1 MNCKR
6 LKTLLLLL
14 ILSAIRVSAAS
25 EITAK
30 SDSIYQQLYKEYSI
44 LFYKDDPES
53 VKRFYAIQK
62 KMEEY
67 HLNNKNLY
75 GYFSIRLGDVF
86 YDNDHKR
93 PFDAIQKANLL
104 FDEMKSRGEDSYFL
118 VYEALGHIFQSRGN
132 YRMAEKYYL
141 DANKNSVNA
150 EKFVKMRIYF
160 RLANLHMI
168 HDPEV
173 ARKWNNHCEEL
184 SREYPDFRQA
194 YYVVESIIN
203 FSLNDADA
211 FKNVYQQYTE
221 LRKDH
226 PELDDNG
233 QYIMYVIYQAFKGNY
248 TASLE
253 RLKEPT
259 SELNEIERLDLKRL
273 ILQRM
278 NNYPEALKVEI
289 KRGALVDSL
298 NTDMLFDNLNKINVE
313 IGVAK
318 METKA
323 AEDRVLW
330 MAIIMVLLVLV
341 FAALVW
347 RHITRRRM
355 RKQLIKQNQELEIA
369 LDRAQESERMK
380 NSFIKHVSHE
390 IRTPLNVIT
399 GFAQIISNPTYELQ
413 EEERKTMLNEISKKT
428 AEITTIVNELLDVA
442 DEESKHHIDKKDRID
457 VDVFCQKVMND
468 IKQMNN
474 GRLKLNYINLL
485 DEGFTLLSN
494 QQALE
499 KVVKHLMKNAIK
511 FTEQGSVELKVRE
524 RAANGG
530 IEFSI
535 TDTGI
540 GISKEDQEKI
550 FERFYKVDSFKQGF
564 GLGLTLCRKNAIL
577 LGGNLILD
585 ENYTKGARFV
595 LTLPTV

>member
-1 MNCKR
+1 MSY
-6 LKTLLLLL
+6 LKLKALLLLL
-14 ILSAIRVSAAS
+14 ILSAIGVSAADT
-25 EITAK
+25 TAA
-30 SDSIYQQLYKEYSI
+30 SDTSYQQLYKEYSI

-53 VKRFYAIQK
+53 VKKFYAIQK

-67 HLNNKNLY
+67 NLKNNNLY

-93 PFDAIQKANLL
+93 PFDAIQKANNL

-132 YRMAEKYYL
+132 YRMAENYYL
-141 DANKNSVNA
+141 EAYKNSDHA
-150 EKFVKMRIYF
+150 DKFVKMRILF

-168 HDPEV
+168 HDPEM
-173 ARKWNNHCEEL
+173 ARSWNNQCEEL
-184 SREYPDFRQA
+184 SREDPSFRQA
-194 YYVVESIIN
+194 YYVVESIID
-203 FSLNDADA
+203 FALNDADT
-211 FKNVYQQYTE
+211 FRDIHQQYTE
-221 LRKDH
+221 LRQKH
-226 PELDDNG
+226 PKLESNG
-233 QYIMYVIYQAFKGNY
+233 EYIMYVIYHAFQGQYNL
-248 TASLE
+248 SLE
-253 RLKEPT
+253 RLNQPS
-259 SELNEIERLDLKRL
+259 SELNEIERLDLRRL

-278 NNYPEALKVEI
+278 NNYPEALKEEI

-330 MAIIMVLLVLV
+330 MSVAMVLLILV

-355 RKQLIKQNQELEIA
+355 SKQLVKQNKELEIA
-369 LDRAQESERMK
+369 LDHAQESDRMK

-399 GFAQIISNPTYELQ
+399 GFTQIITNPSYELK
-413 EEERKTMLNEISKKT
+413 EEERNMMLNEISQKT
-428 AEITTIVNELLDVA
+428 GEITTIINELLDVA
-442 DEESKHHIDKKDRID
+442 DEESKHHFDKNDIIDID
-457 VDVFCQKVMND
+457 LLCQKVMKD
-468 IKQMNN
+468 IKDINK
-474 GRLKLNYINLL
+474 GRLELNYINLL
-485 DEGFTLLSN
+485 DEGFTIHSN
-494 QQALE
+494 RLALE

-511 FTEQGSVELKVRE
+511 FTDKGSVELKVRE

-530 IEFSI
+530 VEFSI

-540 GISKEDQEKI
+540 GISKENQEKV
-550 FERFYKVDSFKQGF
+550 FERFFKVDNFKQGF

-585 ENYTKGARFV
+585 GKYTKGARFV
-595 LTLPTV
+595 LTLPPI